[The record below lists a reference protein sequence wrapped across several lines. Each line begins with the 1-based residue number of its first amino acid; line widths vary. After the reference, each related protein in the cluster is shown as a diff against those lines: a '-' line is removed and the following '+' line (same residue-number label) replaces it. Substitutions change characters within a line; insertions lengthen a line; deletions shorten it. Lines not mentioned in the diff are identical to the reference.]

1 MVAKII
7 NVNNDNLIHQCQKT
21 KFKLVKPNFTKE
33 TYLDT
38 VLKYKD
44 RTNLTRLRI
53 SAHRLEI
60 ELGRRNGVSRQDRIC
75 KWCIR
80 NSHTE
85 EIEDESHLL
94 NSCAL
99 YDDIR
104 NNLITKAM
112 GLLTNHDHIATQQL
126 DIAQLTN
133 SSSQLLESVSPENQ
147 AHLCRITARYISNAF
162 SNREKFIN
170 SLRAM

>member
-1 MVAKII
+1 MYLGKI
-7 NVNNDNLIHQCQKT
+7 
-21 KFKLVKPNFTKE
+21 E
-33 TYLDT
+33 Y
-38 VLKYKD
+38 
-44 RTNLTRLRI
+44 
-53 SAHRLEI
+53 A
-60 ELGRRNGVSRQDRIC
+60 C

-126 DIAQLTN
+126 DIVQLTN
-133 SSSQLLESVSPENQ
+133 SSSQLLQPVSPENQ

-170 SLRAM
+170 SLGAT